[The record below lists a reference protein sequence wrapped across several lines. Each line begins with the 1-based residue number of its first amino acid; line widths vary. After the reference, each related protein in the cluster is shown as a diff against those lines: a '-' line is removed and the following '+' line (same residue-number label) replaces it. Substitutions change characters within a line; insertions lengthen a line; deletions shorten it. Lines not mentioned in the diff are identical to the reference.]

1 MIIGRKTRNFNDSII
16 SGPKYQERYYV
27 HICLLHF
34 NYITKCFMGVAILQH
49 ITTLGCNADELY
61 ECNYWTYPR
70 WIQQWNKF
78 SFYIVIII
86 IGLCL
91 LISNILPTF
100 YRQLLIISYLMTSYC
115 MHIYC
120 ILFRFISVFTYIL
133 YIFVFD
139 FKLW

>member
-16 SGPKYQERYYV
+16 SGPKYQERNYV

-49 ITTLGCNADELY
+49 IITLGCNADELY

-86 IGLCL
+86 IGL
-91 LISNILPTF
+91 F
-100 YRQLLIISYLMTSYC
+100 IIIPYSMTSYC
-115 MHIYC
+115 MHICC